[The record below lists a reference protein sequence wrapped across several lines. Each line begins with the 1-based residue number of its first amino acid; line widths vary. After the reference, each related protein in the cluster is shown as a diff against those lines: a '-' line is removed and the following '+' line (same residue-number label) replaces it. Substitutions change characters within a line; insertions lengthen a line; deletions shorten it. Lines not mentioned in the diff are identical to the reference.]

1 MSSNDTALVL
11 FSGGQDSS
19 TCLAWAVNNFARVET
34 VGFDYGQRHSVE
46 LDCRMQ
52 VLSAVRRAFP
62 AWHRKLGEDHLHSIP
77 VLGNISET
85 ALTRDTEI
93 SFAEGGLP
101 NTFVPGRN
109 LVFLTL
115 AAAIA
120 YRRGIRHI
128 VVGVGEVDYSGYP
141 DCREDSIS
149 AMEDALNIG
158 MESDFIL
165 HTPLMHLDKIAIWE
179 MADNLGGPELT
190 DIIEEYSHS
199 CYLGDRNTRHDWGY
213 GCGHCP
219 ACALRA
225 AGHEGFIEKTVKADK
240 TTE

>member
-19 TCLAWAVNNFARVET
+19 TCLAWAIDNFAHVET
-34 VGFDYGQRHSVE
+34 VGFDYGQRHAVE
-46 LDCRMQ
+46 LECREN
-52 VLSAVRRAFP
+52 VLNVGRRAFSS
-62 AWHRKLGEDHLHSIP
+62 WKRKLGDDHLHAIP

-93 SFAEGGLP
+93 AFAEGGLP

-141 DCREDSIS
+141 DCREDSIA

-179 MADNLGGPELT
+179 MADHIGGPELT
-190 DIIEEYSHS
+190 NIIEEYSHS

>member
-1 MSSNDTALVL
+1 MSQEDTALVL

-19 TCLAWAVNNFARVET
+19 TCLAWAVENFARVET

-52 VLSAVRRAFP
+52 VLSEIRRAFP
-62 AWHRKLGEDHLHSIP
+62 AWKRKLGNDHLHAIP

-93 SFAEGGLP
+93 VFAKGGLP

-109 LVFLTL
+109 LIFLTL

-128 VVGVGEVDYSGYP
+128 IVGVGEVDYSGYP
-141 DCREDSIS
+141 DCREDSIAS
-149 AMEDALNIG
+149 MEDALNIG

-165 HTPLMHLDKIAIWE
+165 HTPLMHLDKTAIWH
-179 MADNLGGPELT
+179 MADHIGGPELT
-190 DIIEEYSHS
+190 DIIIEYSHT
-199 CYLGDRNTRHDWGY
+199 CYLGDRNKRHDWGY

-225 AGHEGFIEKTVKADK
+225 AGHEGFIEQTVKADK
-240 TTE
+240 ATE

>member
-1 MSSNDTALVL
+1 MSENNTALVL
-11 FSGGQDSS
+11 FSGGQDST
-19 TCLAWAVNNFARVET
+19 TCLAWAVENFAKVET
-34 VGFDYGQRHSVE
+34 IAFDYGQRHWVE
-46 LDCRMQ
+46 LDCRMR

-62 AWHRKLGEDHLHSIP
+62 AWQHKLGKDHLHAIP

-93 SFAEGGLP
+93 AFVEDGLP

-109 LVFLTL
+109 LMFLTL

-120 YRRGIRHI
+120 YRRSIRHI
-128 VVGVGEVDYSGYP
+128 VLGVGEVDYSGYP
-141 DCREDSIS
+141 DCREKSIA

-158 MESDFIL
+158 MEFNFVI
-165 HTPLMHLDKIAIWE
+165 HTPLMHLDKTSIWE
-179 MADNLGGPELT
+179 MADHIGGPELT
-190 DIIEEYSHS
+190 NIITEYTHS
-199 CYLGDRNTRHDWGY
+199 CYLGDRNTRYDWGY

-240 TTE
+240 LL